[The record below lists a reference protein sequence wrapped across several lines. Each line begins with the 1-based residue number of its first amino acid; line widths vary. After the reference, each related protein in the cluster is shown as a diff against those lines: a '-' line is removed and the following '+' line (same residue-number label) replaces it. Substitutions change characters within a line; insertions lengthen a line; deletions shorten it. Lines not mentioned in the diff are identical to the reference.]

1 MTVEE
6 RRMPY
11 TEYPIYYNSP
21 KLGYVNR
28 KLYAQTL
35 ESSAFSDYSY
45 GYFTSEKKSVF
56 NPTATFSPVP
66 LAPWGPFD
74 SSDISARRWGLN
86 KEAILGTIHYLEPG
100 LRISTYSSSKAVD
113 IALAGTR
120 PVNFNSLNFTISPT
134 DFYPNGTGSGA
145 TQYSA
150 IDIVIYVSREEG
162 NAPPILT
169 VERQYFK
176 EGFQEGP
183 FFIPDK
189 TVIIYSEEIPDVPYF
204 VFNFAVCA
212 PGAPSTDTRY
222 EFKDG
227 SFRYLNPGGGS
238 GAGAQFTA
246 ILSTKP
252 VDFDSVQGY
261 VDKITIRYTLAKQSY
276 SSSSAG
282 FNPSSISSNG
292 SYNGIDV
299 VKVMANLHY
308 VNGTIAQPRYY
319 PYLRECTLPG
329 GLVYPGFNAAYS
341 DRAKTI
347 INNFNSNKDAP
358 ELVSSNFNM
367 NVLPNWASALIFHK
381 ANWMLPDPESFL
393 TNTKADLPRYQLSQP
408 FTAFNPEARFPFFSV
423 TKIGKAHYT
432 GAAGRPSI
440 IYDGASPIQDGPELY
455 QASAGRPGA
464 GGSGAIWNSVLSPKN
479 YTADG
484 GPFTVVLSW

>member
-1 MTVEE
+1 
-6 RRMPY
+6 MPY

-45 GYFTSEKKSVF
+45 GYFTPEKKSVF

-74 SSDISARRWGLN
+74 GSDISARRWGLN
-86 KEAILGTIHYLEPG
+86 KKAIFGTIRYLKPG
-100 LRISTYSSSKAVD
+100 LHISTYSSSKAVD

-134 DFYPNGTGSGA
+134 DFYPNGTGPDA

-150 IDIVIYVSREEG
+150 IDIVIYVSREED
-162 NAPPILT
+162 NAPPELII
-169 VERQYFK
+169 ERQYFK
-176 EGFQEGP
+176 VGSP
-183 FFIPDK
+183 LFIPDK
-189 TVIIYSEEIPDVPYF
+189 TVIIYSVEIPDVPYF

-292 SYNGIDV
+292 SDNGIDV

-308 VNGTIAQPRYY
+308 ATGTIVQPHYY

-329 GLVYPGFNAAYS
+329 GLVYPGFDAAYS
-341 DRAKTI
+341 DKAITI
-347 INNFNSNKDAP
+347 INNFNNNKGAP
-358 ELVSSNFNM
+358 KLVSSTFD
-367 NVLPNWASALIFHK
+367 VTTPADLASALIFHK

-393 TNTKADLPRYQLSQP
+393 TNTKADLPRYQIFQP

-423 TKIGKAHYT
+423 TTIGEAPYT

-440 IYDGASPIQDGPELY
+440 IYDGASPIQDGPDLHH
-455 QASAGRPGA
+455 ASAGRLGA
-464 GGSGAIWNSVLSPKN
+464 GGSGAIWAGFLSPKN

-484 GPFTVVLSW
+484 GPFTVLLSW